1 MHPMTEA
8 NLHNAYTGESMAH
21 MRYLIFAAKA
31 EKDGFKNT
39 ARLLRAVAFAEQ
51 VHATNHFVRMP
62 RAHAPMSGEAP
73 FGLGTTSQNL
83 QYAIDGETF
92 EINEMYPVYK
102 ETAIFQAEK
111 AVVTSFDWALQTEKV
126 HLNLFMDAKTMV
138 DQGKDWKSE
147 KVQICQ
153 TCGYT
158 IEGDAP
164 DKCPICGA
172 KKEAFREFV

>member
-1 MHPMTEA
+1 MHPMTES
-8 NLHNAYTGESMAH
+8 NLHNAYAGESMAH

-31 EKDGFKNT
+31 EREGFKNT
-39 ARLLRAVAFAEQ
+39 ARLLRAIAFAEQ
-51 VHATNHFVRMP
+51 VHATNHFMRMP
-62 RAHAPMSGEAP
+62 RTAAPMSGEAP
-73 FGLGTTSQNL
+73 FGIGTTSQNL

-102 ETAIFQAEK
+102 ETAIFQGEK

-126 HLNLFMDAKTMV
+126 HQKLFTDAKAMV
-138 DQGKDWKSE
+138 DQGKDWKAS
-147 KVQICQ
+147 KVQICE

-172 KKEAFREFV
+172 KKEGFKEFA

>member
-21 MRYLIFAAKA
+21 MRYLIFAARA

-51 VHATNHFVRMP
+51 VHATNHFARMP
-62 RAHAPMSGEAP
+62 RTAAPMSGEAP

-92 EINEMYPVYK
+92 EINEMYPVFK
-102 ETAIFQAEK
+102 ETAIFQGEK

-126 HLNLFMDAKTMV
+126 HQKLFTDAKTSV
-138 DQGKDWKSE
+138 DQGKDWKPA
-147 KVQICQ
+147 KVQICE

-172 KKEAFREFV
+172 KKESFREFA

>member
-8 NLHNAYTGESMAH
+8 NLHNACTGESLAH

-31 EKDGFKNT
+31 ERESFKNT

-51 VHATNHFVRMP
+51 VHATNHFTRMP
-62 RAHAPMSGEAP
+62 RAAAPMAGEAP
-73 FGLGTTSQNL
+73 FGLGSTSQNL
-83 QYAIDGETF
+83 QFAIDGETF
-92 EINEMYPVYK
+92 EINEMYPVYM
-102 ETAIFQAEK
+102 ETAIFQGEK

-126 HLNLFMDAKTMV
+126 HQKLFMDAKAAV
-138 DQGKDWKSE
+138 DQGKDWKPS
-147 KVQICQ
+147 KVQICE

-172 KKEAFREFV
+172 KKDAFKEF